1 MARDITVKALSKNLL
16 QKYGLGKKVS
26 EEEEG
31 GDGAQGS
38 ASGSG
43 AKPKGKGAVGQTGR
57 KAMTDRKK
65 DMIKGGSF
73 IALGHQGTL

>member
-26 EEEEG
+26 EEEEEG
-31 GDGAQGS
+31 GAQS
-38 ASGSG
+38 SGSG
-43 AKPKGKGAVGQTGR
+43 AKPKGKGSVGR
-57 KAMTDRKK
+57 KAMTASKK